1 MKEARNE
8 TEAVMFGAIDE
19 VLGKTGL
26 KPVDIG
32 IVVVNSSLFNPSPS
46 LAATI
51 VNHYKLRQSVVT
63 YTLGVEWGADDRSYS
78 CAFQQED
85 ETNEL
90 GVSPLNDLMSVAGEA
105 LKATLKMK
113 IVKPNVPNFKL
124 AFEHFHIHAGGRSVL
139 DELEKSLGLL
149 PMHMEAWSLPGCLI
163 TGLGIPPAAHCGT
176 K

>member
-63 YTLGVEWGADDRSYS
+63 YTLGADDRSYS

-105 LKATLKMK
+105 LKASIT
-113 IVKPNVPNFKL
+113 
-124 AFEHFHIHAGGRSVL
+124 IHNTRAIGSPRFRTTPVFG
-139 DELEKSLGLL
+139 DIFLEKSSENEDR
-149 PMHMEAWSLPGCLI
+149 EAQRAEFQV
-163 TGLGIPPAAHCGT
+163 GIRAFPYSCRRSKCVG
-176 K
+176 

>member
-1 MKEARNE
+1 MFQALKGYKGLGERTYGSTALMQILLIKTMKEARNE

-63 YTLGVEWGADDRSYS
+63 YTLGVEWGA
-78 CAFQQED
+78 
-85 ETNEL
+85 
-90 GVSPLNDLMSVAGEA
+90 V
-105 LKATLKMK
+105 
-113 IVKPNVPNFKL
+113 
-124 AFEHFHIHAGGRSVL
+124 
-139 DELEKSLGLL
+139 LGLFL
-149 PMHMEAWSLPGCLI
+149 
-163 TGLGIPPAAHCGT
+163 
-176 K
+176 